1 MGYSIRWYVTSPI
14 PLGHSIKGY
23 VTILIWYH

>member
-1 MGYSIRWYVTSPI
+1 MGHSIRWYVTSLI
-14 PLGHSIKGY
+14 PLGHSTRGY